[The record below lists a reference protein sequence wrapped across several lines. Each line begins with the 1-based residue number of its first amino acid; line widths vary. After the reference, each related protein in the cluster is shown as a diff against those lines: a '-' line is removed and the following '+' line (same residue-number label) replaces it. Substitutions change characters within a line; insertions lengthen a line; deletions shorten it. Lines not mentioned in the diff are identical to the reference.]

1 MRTGSLLL
9 KEGHIILVEVL
20 LGLLGLLQ
28 GLDLAAC
35 DGGVS
40 FLFLSKYSLSECE
53 NEPSLLAPPILMY
66 VEMKESR

>member
-1 MRTGSLLL
+1 MRTGALLL
-9 KEGHIILVEVL
+9 EVGHVVLVEVL

-40 FLFLSKYSLSECE
+40 FLFLSKYSLSE
-53 NEPSLLAPPILMY
+53 
-66 VEMKESR
+66 V